1 MPKIIL
7 LMKKEKGHLQVGG
20 VVVSVLG
27 NSTFRIKC
35 ENGEVIMANISAE
48 FRNKRKRGV
57 SSKIL
62 EGSRVKVR
70 LSLNDLSL
78 GSITSLA

>member
-1 MPKIIL
+1 
-7 LMKKEKGHLQVGG
+7 MKKKDKEHIQVDGT
-20 VVVSVLG
+20 VVAILG

-35 ENGEVIMANISAE
+35 ENGEVVIANISAE
-48 FRNKRKRGV
+48 FRSKKKKGV
-57 SSKIL
+57 SSKIM

-78 GSITSLA
+78 GNIVSFI